1 MSVHY
6 ITIVLLVPLV
16 HNINTLKTYK
26 KLKKCRKGIHMNCW
40 EAMFIQTY
48 HQDGTLI
55 TEQQVNEYNPL
66 FELVNR
72 EHLTAQSPTS

>member
-1 MSVHY
+1 
-6 ITIVLLVPLV
+6 
-16 HNINTLKTYK
+16 
-26 KLKKCRKGIHMNCW
+26 MNCW
-40 EAMFIQTY
+40 EATFIQTY

-72 EHLTAQSPTS
+72 KQLTAESLTS

>member
-1 MSVHY
+1 
-6 ITIVLLVPLV
+6 
-16 HNINTLKTYK
+16 
-26 KLKKCRKGIHMNCW
+26 
-40 EAMFIQTY
+40 MFIQTY

-72 EHLTAQSPTS
+72 KQLIAQSLTSWSPHNTRHETF